1 MEKTTDEGKQQKEF
15 KQYLFEGLMIFL
27 AITLGF
33 FADNTREYLGQR
45 SRANE
50 LAISMKQDLV
60 KDTIIIDNLIDF
72 QFKRI
77 TINDSLF
84 SMIAG
89 NPKNVDQSQYYTA
102 IRSMTGTTFFKPS
115 GISASNLKELGL
127 LDVLNDE
134 RLFHLVVKY
143 DSLLEDYLAIKNL
156 EMSYQL
162 QYMQSINLVTD
173 AEILRMTY
181 RHNIK
186 RDFVTTPR
194 IIPIGKG
201 LPLLKPE
208 HVTEFKGMLTSIR
221 FISTSTIYEFQDI
234 KRVARDMIQHIE
246 NNYN

>member
-1 MEKTTDEGKQQKEF
+1 MEKNTDEGKQRKQF

-33 FADNTREYLGQR
+33 FADNMRESLGQR

-84 SMIAG
+84 SMIAS
-89 NPKNVDQSQYYTA
+89 NLEQIDQSQYYMA

-127 LDVLNDE
+127 LDVLNDQQ
-134 RLFHLVVKY
+134 LFHLVVKY
-143 DSLLEDYLAIKNL
+143 DSLFEDYLGIKNL

-162 QYMQSINLVTD
+162 KYMQSINRVTD
-173 AEILRMTY
+173 PDILRKTY
-181 RHNIK
+181 RHNIN
-186 RDFVTTPR
+186 RDFITTPR
-194 IIPIGKG
+194 IIPNGKG
-201 LPLLKPE
+201 VPLLNPDD
-208 HVTEFKGMLTSIR
+208 VTEFKGMLTSIR

-234 KRVARDMIQHIE
+234 KRVAREMIQHIE